1 VELRGHL
8 SHPAPGCWGGPKA
21 MVCVA
26 PAAYTYARVVGV
38 VMVVVMVVVV
48 VVDDVVVVQRERVR
62 GIVAGH

>member
-1 VELRGHL
+1 
-8 SHPAPGCWGGPKA
+8 